1 MSEGMPSVESYFR
14 QMGIGYACKKG
25 AKSAPNQDDFCIL
38 VDGNTTIIGVFD
50 GHGLFGHFCSYT
62 IQQLLP
68 KLLLINPNYKNNL
81 ELALKQT
88 FVKVDE
94 ALRGI
99 AQQEGRFSVLLSG
112 TTTTV
117 LVHREDN
124 LYVAHVGDSRAVLA
138 KTDKDGK
145 ITAVPL
151 TRDHSPE
158 IDEEKKRIELSGGEV
173 RKQDPYAPSRVFAR
187 DANYPGLAM
196 SRAIGDEIAKCFGV
210 IAEPEI
216 KCLKIEKSDVFFTVS
231 SDGVWEFM
239 SNKEVIEMIHK
250 NGKARA
256 DMSAA
261 TVAETAFNTWLEHE
275 KNTTDDITC
284 IIYYLN

>member
-1 MSEGMPSVESYFR
+1 MASVEASLK

-68 KLLLINPNYKNNL
+68 KLLLANPNYKQNL
-81 ELALKQT
+81 ELALKQA
-88 FVKVDE
+88 FIKVDE

-117 LVHREDN
+117 IVHREGN
-124 LYVAHVGDSRAVLA
+124 LYVAHVGDSRAALC
-138 KTDKDGK
+138 KQDKDGK
-145 ITAVPL
+145 VTAVAL

-158 IDEEKKRIELSGGEV
+158 IEEEKKRIEASGGEV
-173 RKQDPYAPSRVFAR
+173 RKQDPYAPSRVFGR

-210 IAEPEI
+210 VADPEV
-216 KCLKIEKSDVFFTVS
+216 KCLKVEKSDVFLTVS

-239 SNKEVIEMIHK
+239 ENEEVIGMIHK
-250 NGKARA
+250 NGKAKA
-256 DMSAA
+256 DKSAA
-261 TVAETAFNTWLEHE
+261 LVAETAFSTWLERE
-275 KNTTDDITC
+275 NNTTDDITC
-284 IIYYLN
+284 VIYYLN

>member
-1 MSEGMPSVESYFR
+1 MSSVEGYLK
-14 QMGIGYACKKG
+14 QTGIGYACKKG

-68 KLLLINPNYKNNL
+68 KLLLANPNYKQNL
-81 ELALKQT
+81 ELALKQA
-88 FVKVDE
+88 FIKVDE

-117 LVHREDN
+117 VVHRDGN
-124 LYVAHVGDSRAVLA
+124 LYVAHVGDSRAVLCKSDA
-138 KTDKDGK
+138 DGK
-145 ITAVPL
+145 ITAAPL

-158 IDEEKKRIELSGGEV
+158 IDEERRRIEASGGEV
-173 RKQDPYAPSRVFAR
+173 RKQDPYAPARVFGR

-210 IAEPEI
+210 IADPEI
-216 KCLKIEKSDVFFTVS
+216 KCLKVDKSDLFLTVC
-231 SDGVWEFM
+231 SDGVWEFLE
-239 SNKEVIEMIHK
+239 NEKVVDLIYK
-250 NGKARA
+250 NGKAKA
-256 DMSAA
+256 VNSAA
-261 TVAETAFNTWLEHE
+261 RIAENAFNTWLDREN
-275 KNTTDDITC
+275 NTTDDITC